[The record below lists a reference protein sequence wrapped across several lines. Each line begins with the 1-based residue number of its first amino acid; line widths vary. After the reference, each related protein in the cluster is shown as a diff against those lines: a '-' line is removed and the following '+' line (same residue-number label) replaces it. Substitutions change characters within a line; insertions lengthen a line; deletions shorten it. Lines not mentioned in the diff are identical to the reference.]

1 MRLWTLTYKNEAGDT
16 VTEWLPAKPAAV
28 TRGIELDIPVRIK
41 EQVLPAERVDMAA
54 WLNKNQAAPPS

>member
-1 MRLWTLTYKNEAGDT
+1 MKLWTVSYTNEAGDSM
-16 VTEWLPAKPAAV
+16 TEWLPAKQPAV
-28 TRGIELDIPVRIK
+28 DRSIELDIPVRIK